1 MLKQVVA
8 EEIESMDTGARGNLF
23 AWLQLL
29 RLANVL
35 TAVADVAMGY
45 LVTHGSLQPP
55 AHFALLAA
63 GSCLLYL
70 SGMVLNDVFDA
81 EVDARE
87 RPQRPIP
94 SSRVSLTAA
103 TAVGW
108 AMLASGVL
116 VAWFVSFIAGDWRPG
131 AVATLLAVC
140 VVLYDAVLK
149 CTPLAPLAMG
159 ACRTLN
165 VLLGMSLAPLAAESA
180 SPYDKLGT
188 TATWLI
194 ALGIGLYI
202 VGVTVFA
209 RTEARATSRSRL
221 IGGLAVLLGGMAI
234 LAAVPLLTNNRPPL
248 VVARNGWY
256 LLWFVLALVTARRCA
271 LAIWEPSSPRVQAAV
286 RHCVQSIIVLD
297 AAVCVGYAGP
307 IWGLVVLSLI
317 FPTMLL
323 AQWLKAT

>member
-1 MLKQVVA
+1 MSV
-8 EEIESMDTGARGNLF
+8 DARNSLF

-45 LVTHGSLQPP
+45 LVTHGDLRPTW
-55 AHFALLAA
+55 HFALLAA
-63 GSCLLYL
+63 ASSLLYL

-81 EVDARE
+81 PVDARD

-94 SSRVSLTAA
+94 SGRISLRSAS
-103 TAVGW
+103 AVGW
-108 AMLASGVL
+108 SMLTSGVL
-116 VAWFVSFIAGDWRPG
+116 VAWFAGFSAGGWRPG
-131 AVATLLAVC
+131 AVATLLATC

-149 CTPLAPLAMG
+149 RTPVAPLAMG

-165 VLLGMSLAPLAAESA
+165 VLLGMSLAPLATEVA
-180 SPYDKLGT
+180 SPYVKWGT

-194 ALGIGLYI
+194 AIGIGIYI
-202 VGVTVFA
+202 VGVTIFA
-209 RTEARATSRSRL
+209 RTEARASSRTRL
-221 IGGLAVLLGGMAI
+221 IGGLVVLFVGMAL
-234 LAAVPLLTNNRPPL
+234 LAATPALSQRDPPIT
-248 VVARNGWY
+248 VSRNGWY
-256 LLWFVLALVTARRCA
+256 LLWGLLAVVTARRCG
-271 LAIWEPSSPRVQAAV
+271 LAISEPSPPRVQAAV

-307 IWGLVVLSLI
+307 FWGLVVLSLI
-317 FPTMLL
+317 FPTLFL